1 MIDSTCITWIELEER
16 YRITILKDGS
26 PLITRYAY
34 SMNQVIDILKEEENA
49 A

>member
-16 YRITILKDGS
+16 YRITLLVTGK

-34 SMNQVIDILKEEENA
+34 DMNEVVDILKEEENA
-49 A
+49 T